1 MIIEFFVYA
10 FLSMLS
16 FNRNEAV
23 TVFSALA
30 VVAVLFSVIRFGV
43 DIPALFDG
51 QGQQAAVI
59 TATEGG
65 GQVAFGEAVRQGSN
79 AFGRVDSLII
89 DDIKLGEGPAVEAGD
104 EVSVHYIGRL
114 EDGQEFDNSY
124 EKGSAFTFR
133 VGKGRVI
140 DGWDQGL
147 VGMRAGG
154 QRVLVVPPDLAYGR
168 DGFGPIPPEA
178 TLIFAIELVSIN

>member
-1 MIIEFFVYA
+1 MSIPS
-10 FLSMLS
+10 LD
-16 FNRNEAV
+16 RNETIAI
-23 TVFSALA
+23 FSTLA
-30 VVAVLFSVIRFGV
+30 IVAVLFSVIRFGGGV
-43 DIPALFDG
+43 PALFEG

-59 TATEGG
+59 TASEGG
-65 GQVAFGEAVRQGSN
+65 GQAAFGEAVRQGSN

-89 DDIKLGEGPAVEAGD
+89 DDIKPGEGPAVEAGD

-124 EKGSAFTFR
+124 EKGSAFTFQ

-154 QRVLVVPPDLAYGR
+154 QRVLVVPPELAYGR